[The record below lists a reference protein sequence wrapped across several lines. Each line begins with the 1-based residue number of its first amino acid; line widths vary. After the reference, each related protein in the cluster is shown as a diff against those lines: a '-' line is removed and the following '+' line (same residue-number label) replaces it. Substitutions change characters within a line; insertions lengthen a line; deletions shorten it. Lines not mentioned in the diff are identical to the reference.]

1 MRSRGALGRKG
12 GTHAPLTLTVDGW
25 RAAVGR
31 WISRRRWMPLQCV
44 LLTWMMEEQKLLVG
58 EKRAE
63 REKELEVPT
72 IDDVAALRALLLLSS
87 STSPQTRK
95 PPKFSRRSLT
105 TGTNLLG
112 RKGGSSIMSIECQ
125 SYLTAIAGLRYIA
138 D

>member
-1 MRSRGALGRKG
+1 
-12 GTHAPLTLTVDGW
+12 
-25 RAAVGR
+25 
-31 WISRRRWMPLQCV
+31 
-44 LLTWMMEEQKLLVG
+44 MEEQKLLVG